1 MLGRFQGER
10 GRKHLVEEMERQ
22 RLVTGTPGL
31 AEALVDAGELM
42 PVALGTS
49 IIEQG
54 GTDNDLFFIVVGDF
68 EVVVNDHRVNV
79 RGRGDQV
86 GEMAA
91 VAPAQARAA
100 TVTAITEA
108 VVLKVGEAAFSA
120 VADRHPEVWRRM
132 AQELARRL
140 EQRNALIRP
149 ANEKPRVFLFSSSE
163 ALPVAR
169 AIENALMNDPFL
181 TVVWANGVFKVTN
194 YTLETLEEELM
205 QSDFAVA
212 VAHPDDKTE
221 VRDEEWP
228 TPRDNVVFELGFFM
242 GSLGRQRAVL
252 MEPKGAKLKLPSD
265 LAGITTIKY
274 NFRPGADVGAMMGP
288 ACNALRDHIMR
299 LGRNV

>member
-1 MLGRFQGER
+1 M
-10 GRKHLVEEMERQ
+10 M
-22 RLVTGTPGL
+22 
-31 AEALVDAGELM
+31 D
-42 PVALGTS
+42 
-49 IIEQG
+49 
-54 GTDNDLFFIVVGDF
+54 
-68 EVVVNDHRVNV
+68 
-79 RGRGDQV
+79 
-86 GEMAA
+86 
-91 VAPAQARAA
+91 
-100 TVTAITEA
+100 
-108 VVLKVGEAAFSA
+108 
-120 VADRHPEVWRRM
+120 
-132 AQELARRL
+132 ARRL
-140 EQRNALIRP
+140 EQRNALIPP
-149 ANEKPRVFLFSSSE
+149 ANEKPRVFLFSFSG
-163 ALPVAR
+163 ALPVAW

-181 TVVWANGVFKVTN
+181 TVVWANGVFKMTS

-242 GSLGRQRAVL
+242 GSLGRQRAVQ

-274 NFRPGADVGAMMGP
+274 NFRAGADVGAMMGP

>member
-1 MLGRFQGER
+1 MLERFLGER
-10 GRKHLVEEMERQ
+10 GRMRLVEEMDRQ

-31 AEALVDAGELM
+31 AEALVDAGELV
-42 PVALGTS
+42 PVAPGTS

-54 GTDNDLFFIVVGDF
+54 RTDNDLFFIVVGDF
-68 EVVVNDHRVNV
+68 EVVANDRRVNV
-79 RGRGDQV
+79 RSRGDQV

-91 VAPAQARAA
+91 VAPTQARAA
-100 TVTAITEA
+100 TVTAMTEA
-108 VVLKVGEAAFSA
+108 VVLKVGEAEFSA
-120 VADRHPEVWRRM
+120 VADQYPAVWRRM

-169 AIENALMNDPFL
+169 AIENALANDPFL

-242 GSLGRQRAVL
+242 GSLGRQRAIL

-274 NFRPGADVGAMMGP
+274 DFKPSADVGAMMGP
-288 ACNALRDHIMR
+288 ACNTLRDHIMR

>member
-1 MLGRFQGER
+1 MLERFQGER
-10 GRKHLVEEMERQ
+10 GRVRLVEEMGRQ

-31 AEALVDAGELM
+31 AEALVDVGEL
-42 PVALGTS
+42 VRIERGTS

-54 GTDNDLFFIVVGDF
+54 GTDNDLFFIIVGNF
-68 EVVVNDHRVNV
+68 EIVVNDHRVNM
-79 RGRGDQV
+79 RSRGDQV

-91 VAPAQARAA
+91 VAPFQARAA
-100 TVTAITEA
+100 TVTATTEA
-108 VVLKVGEAAFSA
+108 VVLKVSEAEFSV
-120 VADRHPEVWRRM
+120 VADRYPEVWRRM

-169 AIENALMNDPFL
+169 AIENALANDPFL

-212 VAHPDDKTE
+212 VAHLDDKTE

-242 GSLGRQRAVL
+242 GSLGRQRAIL
-252 MEPKGAKLKLPSD
+252 MEPKGSKLKLPSD

-274 NFRPGADVGAMMGP
+274 QFTPGSDVSALMGP
-288 ACNALRDHIMR
+288 ACNILRDHILR
-299 LGRNV
+299 LGRNI

>member
-1 MLGRFQGER
+1 MFERFQGDR
-10 GRKHLVEEMERQ
+10 GQKHLVEEIARQ
-22 RLVTGTPGL
+22 RLVNGTPGL
-31 AEALVDAGELM
+31 AEALVEVGHLTR
-42 PVALGTS
+42 VAPGTS
-49 IIEQG
+49 IIQQG

-68 EVVVNDHRVNV
+68 EVVVNDHRVSM
-79 RGRGDQV
+79 RGRGDQI

-91 VAPAQARAA
+91 IAPFQARAA
-100 TVTAITEA
+100 TVTATTEA
-108 VVLKVGEAAFSA
+108 VVLKVTEAEFST
-120 VADRHPEVWRRM
+120 VADQYPEVWRRM

-169 AIENALMNDPFL
+169 AIENALANDPFL

-194 YTLETLEEELM
+194 YTLETLEEELR

-242 GSLGRQRAVL
+242 GSLGRQRAIL
-252 MEPKGAKLKLPSD
+252 MEPASTKLKLPSD

-274 NFRPGADVGAMMGP
+274 QFKPSSDIGALMGP
-288 ACNALRDHIMR
+288 ACNTLRDHIMR
-299 LGRNV
+299 LGRNI